1 LYHLDRTSPADHW
14 DELGIWRL
22 VELKKTIYRLKDDD
36 VELKPWEERLNELA
50 GEPDDI
56 DEMLAE
62 IEQQAADQAAEDAR
76 TQLELFGGLL
86 STLADQK
93 PEPPLP
99 REEPSH
105 EVLTREGKPFSGT
118 WDDIVRM
125 MRDSNSA
132 FVGRSMQEY
141 MATEARRGYS
151 LTGVTIP
158 TRDAES
164 FIRGSADAGLL
175 RIVK

>member
-1 LYHLDRTSPADHW
+1 
-14 DELGIWRL
+14 
-22 VELKKTIYRLKDDD
+22 
-36 VELKPWEERLNELA
+36 
-50 GEPDDI
+50 
-56 DEMLAE
+56 MLAE
-62 IEQQAADQAAEDAR
+62 IEQQAADQAAEEAKG
-76 TQLELFGGLL
+76 QLELFGGLL
-86 STLADQK
+86 SSLADQRT
-93 PEPPLP
+93 EPPP
-99 REEPSH
+99 REELAH
-105 EVLTREGKPFSGT
+105 EVLTREGKPFRGS
-118 WDDIVRM
+118 WDEIVRM
-125 MRDSNSA
+125 MRDANTA

>member
-1 LYHLDRTSPADHW
+1 
-14 DELGIWRL
+14 
-22 VELKKTIYRLKDDD
+22 
-36 VELKPWEERLNELA
+36 
-50 GEPDDI
+50 
-56 DEMLAE
+56 M
-62 IEQQAADQAAEDAR
+62 
-76 TQLELFGGLL
+76 
-86 STLADQK
+86 
-93 PEPPLP
+93 
-99 REEPSH
+99 
-105 EVLTREGKPFSGT
+105 LTREGKPFRGS

-125 MRDSNSA
+125 MRDSNTA
-132 FVGRSMQEY
+132 FVGRSMQEF